1 MTARIVVVTME
12 HEHEWGEVEQAI
24 FTGNPYRRC
33 KVYGC
38 NQITL
43 DIDNDY
49 EEDSWYEED

>member
-1 MTARIVVVTME
+1 ME

-49 EEDSWYEED
+49 EEDSCYEED

>member
-1 MTARIVVVTME
+1 ME

-24 FTGNPYRRC
+24 FTGNPHRKC

-43 DIDNDY
+43 DIDDY
-49 EEDSWYEED
+49 DPEEDDWYEEN